1 MIYILRKIR
10 VNSLIRGC
18 RRYGIGKDLK
28 ELKKKNVP
36 KEKALAYFDDFYQT
50 IYGAMWPAIREA
62 MLCERHKYVA
72 VVNNFSETEKIV
84 EKLQLLGAMNVRDLY
99 RVHRENYEER
109 KQRRIEE
116 GLPEKPAKSVEP
128 KDQSKI
134 ADKLKAKAE
143 EELQTLLPPEYENAE
158 QFMDKK
164 KSKDRVQD
172 EDYEEEV
179 MKVKK
184 LLDPM
189 QMRPLEEDLKS
200 PKVDENRIV
209 KPSVGLTST
218 ALHEFIPATELKGL
232 DDYILESDQYQYYKD
247 GSDFEI
253 KVEKETTL
261 NFPEHLKIF
270 TFEEGN
276 NSRFPTPRRGPNG
289 NFDYYLMDGGSIL
302 PVLALDLKPGD
313 TMLDMC
319 AAPGGK
325 SLVALQTLYPRVLVC
340 NDVKLSRL
348 NDLDGVMHEYLGDLD
363 HWDGRLFLTNQD
375 ARAIEDKDIYNK
387 ILVDVPCTTDRLNL
401 HTEENNL
408 FKGSRVKE
416 RLQLPEIQTEILLQ
430 ALKIIAPGGT
440 VVYSTC
446 SLSPIQNDGVVQ
458 MALKRCYE
466 ETQTT
471 MVVKDMY
478 EALGPLRCIYRFGND
493 FGFKYGNIV
502 VPVRKHNWGPLYF
515 CKIVRVN

>member
-1 MIYILRKIR
+1 
-10 VNSLIRGC
+10 
-18 RRYGIGKDLK
+18 
-28 ELKKKNVP
+28 
-36 KEKALAYFDDFYQT
+36 
-50 IYGAMWPAIREA
+50 
-62 MLCERHKYVA
+62 
-72 VVNNFSETEKIV
+72 
-84 EKLQLLGAMNVRDLY
+84 MNVRDLY

-289 NFDYYLMDGGSIL
+289 NFG
-302 PVLALDLKPGD
+302 
-313 TMLDMC
+313 
-319 AAPGGK
+319 
-325 SLVALQTLYPRVLVC
+325 
-340 NDVKLSRL
+340 ND
-348 NDLDGVMHEYLGDLD
+348 
-363 HWDGRLFLTNQD
+363 
-375 ARAIEDKDIYNK
+375 
-387 ILVDVPCTTDRLNL
+387 
-401 HTEENNL
+401 
-408 FKGSRVKE
+408 
-416 RLQLPEIQTEILLQ
+416 
-430 ALKIIAPGGT
+430 KII
-440 VVYSTC
+440 
-446 SLSPIQNDGVVQ
+446 
-458 MALKRCYE
+458 CYF
-466 ETQTT
+466 
-471 MVVKDMY
+471 
-478 EALGPLRCIYRFGND
+478 IYCL
-493 FGFKYGNIV
+493 I
-502 VPVRKHNWGPLYF
+502 
-515 CKIVRVN
+515 I